1 MSNIMKLQ
9 NGSDIRGIALP
20 GIAGEDVNLDSY
32 DAIAIAEAF
41 VYWLALRKKKSEY
54 DLNIC
59 IGCDS
64 RLSGE
69 DLKKDIMRGICMMG
83 SHCADAGLASTPAM
97 FMSTVLPVYEFD
109 GAIMITASHLPW
121 NRNGFKF
128 FTDEGGLEKEDIA
141 AILKRASTIHPIAE
155 HYECEDVNLMEMYA
169 AHLRSLISRKVRGK
183 LDGMKIAV
191 DAGNG
196 AGGFFAE
203 QVLAPLGADISPSQ
217 FLEPD
222 GHFPNHI
229 PNPENPDAMA
239 SISTRVKTS
248 GADLGIIFDTDVDRS
263 AAVTGQGTPI
273 SRNAIVAL
281 AAALEAPQHPGGTV
295 VTDSITS
302 RELHTFLEEELG
314 VHHYRYKR
322 GYRNVI
328 NKAIELQEQG
338 EDAFLAIETSGHA
351 AYADNY
357 FLDDGAHLACL
368 IVAAATLLKKEG
380 KGIESLIEKLAS
392 PAEATEYRFAL
403 DPDNFVQI
411 GTDILDGMPA
421 WVSQTEGLSLEEPNY
436 EGVRVNFV
444 LHCASD
450 DKGARDAT
458 ASSGSASDAAS
469 AIPTSKS
476 AVSAS
481 VSAIPASKCATSDA
495 ASAIPA
501 EDSSVSG
508 WFLLRKSLHDPVL
521 PLNVEADSEGGI
533 QLVLPLIRDYLSQF
547 EGIDLS
553 ILE

>member
-1 MSNIMKLQ
+1 MSDITKLQ

-20 GIAGEDVNLDSY
+20 GVEGEEVNLDSY

-41 VYWLALRKKKSEY
+41 VYWLALKLQKSEY
-54 DLNIC
+54 NLNIC

-69 DLKKDIMRGICMMG
+69 DLKKDLMRGICMMG
-83 SHCADAGLASTPAM
+83 SHCEDAGLASTPAM
-97 FMSTVLPVYEFD
+97 FMSTILPVYEFD

-128 FTDEGGLEKEDIA
+128 FTAEGGLEKEDIA

-155 HYECEDVNLMEMYA
+155 HYECEETNVMEMYA
-169 AHLRSLISRKVRGK
+169 AHLRSLISRKVKGK
-183 LDGMKIAV
+183 LDGMKIVV

-196 AGGFFAE
+196 VGGFFATE
-203 QVLAPLGADISPSQ
+203 VLAPLGADVSASQ

-229 PNPENPDAMA
+229 PNPENSEAMS
-239 SISTRVKTS
+239 SICHQVKAA

-263 AAVTGQGTPI
+263 AAVTSQGLPI

-281 AAALEAPQHPGGTV
+281 AAALEAEEHPGGTV

-302 RELHTFLEEELG
+302 NELHTFLEDNLG
-314 VHHYRYKR
+314 LKHYRYRR

-328 NKAIELQEQG
+328 NKAKELNGQG

-351 AYADNY
+351 AYSDNY
-357 FLDDGAHLACL
+357 YLDDGAHLACL
-368 IVAAATLLKKEG
+368 IVAAAAKLKKEG
-380 KGIESLIEKLAS
+380 KGIEALIADLES
-392 PAEATEYRFAL
+392 PAADKEYRFDL
-403 DPDNFVQI
+403 NPDNFVEI
-411 GTDILDGMPA
+411 GTQILDKMPE
-421 WVSQTEGLSLEEPNY
+421 WVASTPGLSLEEPNY
-436 EGVRVNFV
+436 EGVRVNFT
-444 LHCASD
+444 LNEA
-450 DKGARDAT
+450 
-458 ASSGSASDAAS
+458 
-469 AIPTSKS
+469 
-476 AVSAS
+476 
-481 VSAIPASKCATSDA
+481 
-495 ASAIPA
+495 
-501 EDSSVSG
+501 SG

-521 PLNVEADSEGGI
+521 PLNVEATSEQGI
-533 QLVLPLIRDYLSQF
+533 ADAISLITEYLSQF

>member
-1 MSNIMKLQ
+1 MSDITKLQ

-20 GIAGEDVNLDSY
+20 GVEGEEVNLDNY

-41 VYWLALRKKKSEY
+41 VYWLALKLQKSEY
-54 DLNIC
+54 NLNIC

-69 DLKKDIMRGICMMG
+69 DLKKDLMRGICMMG
-83 SHCADAGLASTPAM
+83 SHCEDAGLASTPAM
-97 FMSTVLPVYEFD
+97 FMSTILPVYEFD

-128 FTDEGGLEKEDIA
+128 FTAEGGLEKEDIA

-155 HYECEDVNLMEMYA
+155 HYECEETNVMEMYA
-169 AHLRSLISRKVRGK
+169 AHLRSLISRKVKGK
-183 LDGMKIAV
+183 LDGMKIVV

-196 AGGFFAE
+196 VGGFFATE
-203 QVLAPLGADISPSQ
+203 VLAPLGADVSASQ

-229 PNPENPDAMA
+229 PNPENSEAMA
-239 SISTRVKTS
+239 SICHQVKAA

-263 AAVTGQGTPI
+263 AAVTSQGLSI

-281 AAALEAPQHPGGTV
+281 AAALEAEEHPGGTV

-302 RELHTFLEEELG
+302 NELHTFLEDNLG
-314 VHHYRYKR
+314 LKHYRYRR

-328 NKAIELQEQG
+328 NKAKELSEQG

-351 AYADNY
+351 AYSDNY
-357 FLDDGAHLACL
+357 YLDDGAHLACL
-368 IVAAATLLKKEG
+368 IVAAAAKLKKKD
-380 KGIESLIEKLAS
+380 KGIEALIADLES
-392 PAEATEYRFAL
+392 PAADKEYRFDL
-403 DPDNFVQI
+403 NPDNFVEI
-411 GTDILDGMPA
+411 GTQILDKMPE
-421 WVSQTEGLSLEEPNY
+421 WVASTPGLSLEEPNY
-436 EGVRVNFV
+436 EGVRVNFT
-444 LHCASD
+444 LNEA
-450 DKGARDAT
+450 
-458 ASSGSASDAAS
+458 
-469 AIPTSKS
+469 
-476 AVSAS
+476 
-481 VSAIPASKCATSDA
+481 
-495 ASAIPA
+495 
-501 EDSSVSG
+501 SG

-521 PLNVEADSEGGI
+521 PLNVEATSEQGI
-533 QLVLPLIRDYLSQF
+533 ADAISLITEYLSQF

>member
-1 MSNIMKLQ
+1 MSDITKLQ

-20 GIAGEDVNLDSY
+20 GVEGEEVNLDSY

-41 VYWLALRKKKSEY
+41 VYWLALKLQKSEY
-54 DLNIC
+54 NLNIC

-69 DLKKDIMRGICMMG
+69 DLKKDLMRGICMMG
-83 SHCADAGLASTPAM
+83 SHCEDAGLASTPAM
-97 FMSTVLPVYEFD
+97 FMSTILPVYEFD

-128 FTDEGGLEKEDIA
+128 FTAEGGLEKEDIA

-155 HYECEDVNLMEMYA
+155 HYECEETNVMEMYA
-169 AHLRSLISRKVRGK
+169 AHLRSLISRKVKGK
-183 LDGMKIAV
+183 LDGMKIVV

-196 AGGFFAE
+196 VGGFFATE
-203 QVLAPLGADISPSQ
+203 VLAPLGADVSASQ

-229 PNPENPDAMA
+229 PNPENSEAMS
-239 SISTRVKTS
+239 SICHQVKAA

-263 AAVTGQGTPI
+263 AAVTSQGLPI

-281 AAALEAPQHPGGTV
+281 AAALEAEEHPGGTV

-302 RELHTFLEEELG
+302 NELHTFLEDNLG
-314 VHHYRYKR
+314 LKHYRYRR

-328 NKAIELQEQG
+328 NKAKELNEQG

-351 AYADNY
+351 AYSDNY
-357 FLDDGAHLACL
+357 YLDDGAHLACL
-368 IVAAATLLKKEG
+368 IVAAAAKLKKEG
-380 KGIESLIEKLAS
+380 KGIEALIADLES
-392 PAEATEYRFAL
+392 PAADKEYRFDL
-403 DPDNFVQI
+403 NPDNFVEI
-411 GTDILDGMPA
+411 GTQILDKMPE
-421 WVSQTEGLSLEEPNY
+421 WVASTPGLSLEEPNY
-436 EGVRVNFV
+436 EGVRVNFT
-444 LHCASD
+444 LNEA
-450 DKGARDAT
+450 
-458 ASSGSASDAAS
+458 
-469 AIPTSKS
+469 
-476 AVSAS
+476 
-481 VSAIPASKCATSDA
+481 
-495 ASAIPA
+495 
-501 EDSSVSG
+501 SG

-521 PLNVEADSEGGI
+521 PLNVEATSEQGI
-533 QLVLPLIRDYLSQF
+533 ADAISLITKYLSQF

>member
-1 MSNIMKLQ
+1 MNNMMKLQ
-9 NGSDIRGIALP
+9 NGSDIRGIALA
-20 GIAGEDVNLDSY
+20 GISGEEVNLDSY

-41 VYWLALRKKKSEY
+41 VYWLALRKQKSEY

-69 DLKKDIMRGICMMG
+69 DLKRDIMRGICMMG

-128 FTDEGGLEKEDIA
+128 FTDEGGLEKEDIT

-169 AHLRSLISRKVRGK
+169 AHLRSLISRKVGGK
-183 LDGMKIAV
+183 LGGMKIAV

-229 PNPENPDAMA
+229 PNPENSDAMA
-239 SISTRVKTS
+239 SISARVKTS

-302 RELHTFLEEELG
+302 DELRVFLEEDLG
-314 VHHYRYKR
+314 LHHYRYKR

-328 NKAIELQEQG
+328 NKAMELKEQG

-380 KGIESLIEKLAS
+380 KGIESLIEKLES
-392 PAEATEYRFAL
+392 PAEEKEYRFAL
-403 DPDNFVQI
+403 DPENFVQI
-411 GTDILDGMPA
+411 GTDILNGMA
-421 WVSQTEGLSLEEPNY
+421 DWVLKTDGLSLEEPNY
-436 EGVRVNFV
+436 EGVRVNYV
-444 LHCASD
+444 LSTTETPETNKGDAKKNTSPDANENAPHNTE
-450 DKGARDAT
+450 GARD
-458 ASSGSASDAAS
+458 DDNEPDK
-469 AIPTSKS
+469 AIN
-476 AVSAS
+476 ANQEGNV
-481 VSAIPASKCATSDA
+481 V
-495 ASAIPA
+495 
-501 EDSSVSG
+501 VSG

-521 PLNVEADSEGGI
+521 PLNVESGTQGGI
-533 QLVLPLIRDYLSQF
+533 RQVLPLIRGYLSQF
-547 EGIDLS
+547 DGIDLS
-553 ILE
+553 ILDQ